1 MLWGMAPTLVTL
13 IWFYLTGR
21 LQELRLRP
29 GDRVEPGCERVYIV
43 KRGTGQVLRNGP
55 GGHDILLRVVRA
67 GAVVEGGDALIAET
81 PLELL
86 AMPRSIASKCGPA
99 AG

>member
-1 MLWGMAPTLVTL
+1 MAPTLVTL

-21 LQELRLRP
+21 LQEVHLKP
-29 GDRVEPGCERVYIV
+29 GDRVEPAGERLYIV

-55 GGHDILLRVVRA
+55 GGHEILLRVVRP
-67 GAVVEGGDALIAET
+67 GAVVEGSGGDALIAET
-81 PLELL
+81 ALELL
-86 AMPRSIASKCGPA
+86 TLPRAISSKSGHV